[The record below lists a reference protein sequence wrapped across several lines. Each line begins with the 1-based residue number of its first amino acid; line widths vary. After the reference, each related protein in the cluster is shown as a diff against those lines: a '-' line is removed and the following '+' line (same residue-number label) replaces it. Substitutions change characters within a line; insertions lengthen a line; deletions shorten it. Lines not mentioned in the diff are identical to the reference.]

1 MHDAC
6 QCSICHIQFCAI
18 TQLILLEVR
27 AELDNVNSIR
37 LPKGTTYTLTV
48 CTGDV
53 HKCAI
58 IVRDATISA
67 VATHVTGL
75 ARMQVKNSSG
85 EDTREG
91 VEVIAVDA
99 TSSLHVDSWAD
110 SSLVCGQPPSDAL
123 LMSDFD
129 RSVRGLQVV

>member
-53 HKCAI
+53 HNSHNCA
-58 IVRDATISA
+58 RCTISA
-67 VATHVTGL
+67 VAKHVTGL

-99 TSSLHVDSWAD
+99 NSSLHVDSWAD
-110 SSLVCGQPPSDAL
+110 SSLVCGQPLSDAC
-123 LMSDFD
+123 MRDFK
-129 RSVRGLQVV
+129 RSVRGLQVI